1 MKKKATASDDLIR
14 TLGAKPTAIP
24 EAAPSNFTKVSVS
37 LFPPDMTAADALM
50 ERMRRASGGLV
61 TRSDAFKLAL
71 RFAAGAMTDAKI
83 REGFAAIKQE
93 DRRNRNTL

>member
-1 MKKKATASDDLIR
+1 MKRKSTPSEDLIR
-14 TLGAKPTAIP
+14 SLGAKPSAIP

-71 RFAAGAMTDAKI
+71 RFAAETLTDAEI
-83 REGFAAIKQE
+83 RERFAAIKQE
-93 DRRNRNTL
+93 DRRNSGNL